1 MSDAAAAEPDD
12 DTHLVGAPGRDARDR
27 RVADPM
33 PTVLAA
39 VRLVDDAV
47 AGALLDGHGGAHPVQ
62 GVPGHELLVDGSGL
76 LAVLAARGGR
86 DALRA
91 SFLWRRRDGP
101 HEHGFV
107 RVTTIA
113 LPGSVAPD
121 VRALVLLSPPGDL
134 LGLTARELEVLG
146 LLVDGCSN
154 TEIADALV
162 VSARTV
168 ATHVEH
174 LLAKLS
180 CASRTHAAVR
190 ALREGLYLPASH
202 APVH

>member
-1 MSDAAAAEPDD
+1 VSDGFRADPDGMGSAASAPGPD
-12 DTHLVGAPGRDARDR
+12 GAPLRSDE
-27 RVADPM
+27 PTS
-33 PTVLAA
+33 TVLAA
-39 VRLVDDAV
+39 VRLVDDAFAAV
-47 AGALLDGHGGAHPVQ
+47 LLDARGRAHPVR
-62 GVPGHELLVDGSGL
+62 GVPGHELLVDGTDL
-76 LAVLAARGGR
+76 LAVLSGRSR

-91 SFLWRRRDGP
+91 SFLWPRHDDP
-101 HEHGFV
+101 QHHGFV

-113 LPGSVAPD
+113 LPGSVVPD

-134 LGLTARELEVLG
+134 LGLTVREVEVLG

-174 LLAKLS
+174 LLVKLS
-180 CASRTHAAVR
+180 CSSRTHAAVR
-190 ALREGLYLPASH
+190 ALREGLYVPALR
-202 APVH
+202 APGR